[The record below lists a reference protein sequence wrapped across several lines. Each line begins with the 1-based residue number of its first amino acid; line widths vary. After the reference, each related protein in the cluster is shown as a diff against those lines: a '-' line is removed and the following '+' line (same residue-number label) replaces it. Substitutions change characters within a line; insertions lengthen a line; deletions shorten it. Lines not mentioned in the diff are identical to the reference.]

1 MANEK
6 TVTPIYQKLPEKG
19 ALRVTTYCR
28 VSSSQDEQLHS
39 LAAQISHYTEVLSR
53 DTSCQFVGIYADRGI
68 SGTQVKNR
76 AEFLRLMEDCR
87 AGLID
92 RIITKSVSRFGRN
105 TVDTL
110 LYTRELRGLGIDVY
124 FEKEHLHSC
133 SAEGE
138 LMLTLMA
145 ALAETE
151 AENMSENIKW
161 GKRRR
166 YEKGRVESLAL
177 ANLYGYR
184 KDGGALAVNESEAE
198 IIRRIYSEF
207 LDGLNYEQISEGLNA
222 DGIPTR
228 RGSDVWF
235 NRTVM
240 NVLTNEKYMGDCLFQ
255 KTFNI
260 DPITHKAVPNKG
272 QLPQYYLEDCIPP
285 IVSKAIW
292 TLAQLEI
299 QRRQTW
305 KPMSSA
311 ELPFKNRIICS
322 TCGSG
327 VVQYY
332 AKRKGGTLE
341 VMWRCGSWR
350 NGKSKGEGLPSC
362 AQMKIPLDAPE
373 KAFVRAWNLVV
384 SKKLQYGA
392 ALRRRTENAEDAL
405 TQYRAKEMLLLLD
418 EVGKLSSFDYYF
430 SLKVLDHMELMPD
443 GKLAVVFL
451 SGIRLT
457 V

>member
-1 MANEK
+1 MTNEK
-6 TVTPIYQKLPEKG
+6 TVTPIYQKLPENG
-19 ALRVTTYCR
+19 ALRVAAYCR

-76 AEFLRLMEDCR
+76 VEFLRLMEDCR

-133 SAEGE
+133 STEGE

-145 ALAETE
+145 ALAESE

-166 YEKGRVESLAL
+166 YEKGRVESLAVV
-177 ANLYGYR
+177 NLYGYR
-184 KDGGALAVNESEAE
+184 KDGGALAVSESEAE

-228 RGSDVWF
+228 RGNDVWF

-272 QLPQYYLEDCIPP
+272 QLPQYYLEDCIPL
-285 IVSKAIW
+285 IVSKEVW

-311 ELPFKNRIICS
+311 ELPFKNRIICG

-341 VMWRCGSWR
+341 AMWRCESWR
-350 NGKSKGEGLPSC
+350 NGKSRGEGLPSC
-362 AQMKIPLDAPE
+362 AQMKFPLDAPE

-384 SKKLQYGA
+384 SKKLQYSA
-392 ALRRRTENAEDAL
+392 ALHRRAENAEDAL
-405 TQYRAKEMLLLLD
+405 TQYRAKGMLRLLD
-418 EVGKLSSFDYYF
+418 EVGKLTAFDYYF
-430 SLKVLDHMELMPD
+430 SLKVLDHMELMPN

>member
-19 ALRVTTYCR
+19 VLRVAAYCR
-28 VSSSQDEQLHS
+28 VSSGQGEQLHS
-39 LAAQISHYTEVLSR
+39 LAAQISHYTQVLSG
-53 DTSCQFVGIYADRGI
+53 DASCQFVGIYADRGI
-68 SGTQVKNR
+68 SGTQVKHR

-87 AGLID
+87 AGLVD
-92 RIITKSVSRFGRN
+92 QVITKSVSRFGRN

-110 LYTRELRGLGIDVY
+110 LYTRELRNLGIDVY

-145 ALAETE
+145 ALAESE

-184 KDGGALAVNESEAE
+184 KDGGALAIVPEEAAV
-198 IIRRIYSEF
+198 IRRIYFEF
-207 LDGLNYEQISEGLNA
+207 LDGLNYEQISQGLNT

-228 RGSDVWF
+228 RGNDVWF

-255 KTFNI
+255 KTFHI
-260 DPITHKAVPNKG
+260 DPISHKKVPNKG
-272 QLPQYYLEDCIPP
+272 QLPQYYLEDCVPV
-285 IVSKAIW
+285 IVSKEVW
-292 TLAQLEI
+292 TLARLEI

-305 KPMSSA
+305 KPIRTLSCRHFCWTSA
-311 ELPFKNRIICS
+311 
-322 TCGSG
+322 T
-327 VVQYY
+327 
-332 AKRKGGTLE
+332 
-341 VMWRCGSWR
+341 
-350 NGKSKGEGLPSC
+350 
-362 AQMKIPLDAPE
+362 
-373 KAFVRAWNLVV
+373 KALVV
-384 SKKLQYGA
+384 TFPLI
-392 ALRRRTENAEDAL
+392 
-405 TQYRAKEMLLLLD
+405 YRK
-418 EVGKLSSFDYYF
+418 
-430 SLKVLDHMELMPD
+430 
-443 GKLAVVFL
+443 
-451 SGIRLT
+451 
-457 V
+457 

>member
-1 MANEK
+1 MENEK

-19 ALRVTTYCR
+19 VLRVAAYCR

-39 LAAQISHYTEVLSR
+39 LAAQIDHYTQALAG
-53 DTSCQFVGIYADRGI
+53 DASCQFVGIYADRGI

-76 AEFLRLMEDCR
+76 AEFLRLIEDCR
-87 AGLID
+87 AGLVD
-92 RIITKSVSRFGRN
+92 QIITKSVSRFGRN

-110 LYTRELRGLGIDVY
+110 LYTRELRSLGIDVY

-145 ALAETE
+145 ALAESE
-151 AENMSENIKW
+151 SENMSENIKW

-166 YEKGRVESLAL
+166 YEKGCVESLAL

-184 KDGGALAVNESEAE
+184 KDGGALVIDESEAE
-198 IIRRIYSEF
+198 VIRRIYSEF
-207 LDGLNYEQISEGLNA
+207 LEGLNYEQISAGLNA

-228 RGSDVWF
+228 RGNGIWF

-260 DPITHKAVPNKG
+260 DPITHKGVPNKG
-272 QLPQYYLEDCIPP
+272 QLPQYYLEDCIP
-285 IVSKAIW
+285 AIITKEVW
-292 TLAQLEI
+292 TLTQQEI

-305 KPMSSA
+305 KPMSSL
-311 ELPFKNRIICS
+311 ELPFKNRIVCG

-332 AKRKGGTLE
+332 AKHRGGILDT
-341 VMWRCGSWR
+341 MWRCGSWR
-350 NGKSKGEGLPSC
+350 GKKAKEDGLPRC
-362 AQMKIPLDAPE
+362 ADVKIPVDAPE
-373 KAFVRAWNLVV
+373 KAVVRAWNLVV

-392 ALRRRTENAEDAL
+392 ALRRKAETAGDAL
-405 TQYRAKEMLLLLD
+405 TRYRAKEMLRLMD
-418 EVGKLSSFDYYF
+418 EVGKLAAFDYSF

-451 SGIRLT
+451 AGVRVT

>member
-1 MANEK
+1 
-6 TVTPIYQKLPEKG
+6 
-19 ALRVTTYCR
+19 
-28 VSSSQDEQLHS
+28 
-39 LAAQISHYTEVLSR
+39 
-53 DTSCQFVGIYADRGI
+53 
-68 SGTQVKNR
+68 
-76 AEFLRLMEDCR
+76 
-87 AGLID
+87 
-92 RIITKSVSRFGRN
+92 
-105 TVDTL
+105 
-110 LYTRELRGLGIDVY
+110 
-124 FEKEHLHSC
+124 
-133 SAEGE
+133 
-138 LMLTLMA
+138 MLTLMA
-145 ALAETE
+145 ALAESE

-166 YEKGRVESLAL
+166 YEKGRVESLAVV
-177 ANLYGYR
+177 NLYGYR
-184 KDGGALAVNESEAE
+184 KDGGALAVSESEAE

-228 RGSDVWF
+228 RGNDVWF

-285 IVSKAIW
+285 IVSKEFW

-311 ELPFKNRIICS
+311 ELPFKNRIICG

-341 VMWRCGSWR
+341 AMWRCGSWR
-350 NGKSKGEGLPSC
+350 NGKSRGEGLPSC
-362 AQMKIPLDAPE
+362 AQMKFPLDAPE

-384 SKKLQYGA
+384 SKKLQYSA
-392 ALRRRTENAEDAL
+392 ALHRRAENAEDAL
-405 TQYRAKEMLLLLD
+405 TQYRAKGMLRLLD
-418 EVGKLSSFDYYF
+418 EVGKLTAFDYYF
-430 SLKVLDHMELMPD
+430 SLKVLDHMELMPN

>member
-1 MANEK
+1 MATEK
-6 TVTPIYQKLPEKG
+6 TITPIYQKLPEKG
-19 ALRVTTYCR
+19 VLRVAAYCR
-28 VSSSQDEQLHS
+28 VSISQNEQLHS
-39 LAAQISHYTEVLSR
+39 LAAQISHYTEILSG
-53 DTSCQFVGIYADRGI
+53 DSTHKFVGIYADRGI

-87 AGLID
+87 AGLVD
-92 RIITKSVSRFGRN
+92 QIITKSVSRFGRN

-110 LYTRELRGLGIDVY
+110 LYTRELRSLGIDVY
-124 FEKEHLHSC
+124 FEKERLHSC

-145 ALAETE
+145 ALAESE
-151 AENMSENIKW
+151 SENMSENIKW

-166 YEKGRVESLAL
+166 YEKGCVESLAL

-184 KDGGALAVNESEAE
+184 KAGGKLAVDEAE
-198 IIRRIYSEF
+198 AAVIRRIYSEF
-207 LDGLNYEQISEGLNA
+207 LDGLNYEQISQRLNA

-228 RGSDVWF
+228 RGNDVWF

-255 KTFNI
+255 KTFHI
-260 DPITHKAVPNKG
+260 DPISHKKVPNKG
-272 QLPQYYLEDCIPP
+272 QLPQYYLEDCVPA
-285 IVSKAIW
+285 IVSKEVW
-292 TLAQLEI
+292 NLAQLEI

-311 ELPFKNRIICS
+311 ELPFKNRIVCGS
-322 TCGSG
+322 CGSG
-327 VVQYY
+327 VVRYY
-332 AKRKGGTLE
+332 AKHKGGVLDT
-341 VMWRCGSWR
+341 MWRCGSWR
-350 NGKSKGEGLPSC
+350 KGKAKGEGLPLC
-362 AQMKIPLDAPE
+362 AQIKIPLDAPE

-392 ALRRRTENAEDAL
+392 ALRRRAEIAEDVL
-405 TQYRAKEMLLLLD
+405 IRYRTKEMLRFLD
-418 EVGKLSSFDYYF
+418 EVGKLETFDYYF

-451 SGIRLT
+451 SGVRLT
-457 V
+457 L

>member
-19 ALRVTTYCR
+19 VLRVAAYCR
-28 VSSSQDEQLHS
+28 VSSGQGEQLHS
-39 LAAQISHYTEVLSR
+39 LAAQVDHYTQALSG

-145 ALAETE
+145 ALAESE

-177 ANLYGYR
+177 VNLYGYR

-198 IIRRIYSEF
+198 IIRRIYAEF
-207 LDGLNYEQISEGLNA
+207 LDGLNYEQISVGLNA

-228 RGSDVWF
+228 RGNDVWF

-285 IVSKAIW
+285 IVSKEVW

-311 ELPFKNRIICS
+311 GLPFKNRIICG

-341 VMWRCGSWR
+341 AMWRCGSWR
-350 NGKSKGEGLPSC
+350 NGKSRGEGLPSC
-362 AQMKIPLDAPE
+362 AQMKFPLDAPE

-384 SKKLQYGA
+384 SKKLQYSA
-392 ALRRRTENAEDAL
+392 ALHRRAENAEDAL
-405 TQYRAKEMLLLLD
+405 TQYRAKGMLRLLD
-418 EVGKLSSFDYYF
+418 EVGKLTAFDYYF
-430 SLKVLDHMELMPD
+430 SLKVLDHMELMPN

>member
-1 MANEK
+1 M
-6 TVTPIYQKLPEKG
+6 
-19 ALRVTTYCR
+19 
-28 VSSSQDEQLHS
+28 
-39 LAAQISHYTEVLSR
+39 
-53 DTSCQFVGIYADRGI
+53 ADRGI

-76 AEFLRLMEDCR
+76 AEFLRLIEDCR
-87 AGLID
+87 AGLVD
-92 RIITKSVSRFGRN
+92 QIITKSVSRFGRN

-110 LYTRELRGLGIDVY
+110 LYTRELRNLGIDVY

-145 ALAETE
+145 ALAESE
-151 AENMSENIKW
+151 SENMSENIKW

-184 KDGGALAVNESEAE
+184 KEGGALVIDESEAE
-198 IIRRIYSEF
+198 VIRRIYSEF
-207 LDGLNYEQISEGLNA
+207 LDGLNYEQISTGLNA

-228 RGSDVWF
+228 RGNGVWF

-260 DPITHKAVPNKG
+260 DPISHKGVPNKG
-272 QLPQYYLEDCIPP
+272 QLPQYYLEDCIP
-285 IVSKAIW
+285 AIITKEVW
-292 TLAQLEI
+292 ALTQQEI

-305 KPMSSA
+305 NPMSST
-311 ELPFKNRIICS
+311 ELPFKNKIVCG

-332 AKRKGGTLE
+332 AKHSGGVLNT
-341 VMWRCGSWR
+341 MWRCGSWR
-350 NGKSKGEGLPSC
+350 GKRTKVDGLPRC
-362 AQMKIPLDAPE
+362 AEVKIPVDAPE

-384 SKKLQYGA
+384 SKRLQYGA
-392 ALRRRTENAEDAL
+392 ALRRKAETAGDAL
-405 TQYRAKEMLLLLD
+405 TRYRAKEMLRLMD
-418 EVGKLSSFDYYF
+418 EVGKLAAFDYFF

-443 GKLAVVFL
+443 EKLAVVFL
-451 SGIRLT
+451 AGVRVT

>member
-1 MANEK
+1 MATEK
-6 TVTPIYQKLPEKG
+6 TITPIYQKLPEKG
-19 ALRVTTYCR
+19 VLRVAAYCR
-28 VSSSQDEQLHS
+28 VSISQNEQLHS
-39 LAAQISHYTEVLSR
+39 LAAQISHYTEILSG
-53 DTSCQFVGIYADRGI
+53 DSTHKFVGIYADRGI

-87 AGLID
+87 AGLVD
-92 RIITKSVSRFGRN
+92 QIITKSVSRFGRN

-110 LYTRELRGLGIDVY
+110 LYTRELRSLGIDVY
-124 FEKEHLHSC
+124 FEKERLHSC

-145 ALAETE
+145 ALAESE
-151 AENMSENIKW
+151 SENMSENIKW

-166 YEKGRVESLAL
+166 YEKGCVESLAL

-184 KDGGALAVNESEAE
+184 KAGGKLAVDEAE
-198 IIRRIYSEF
+198 AAVIRRIYSEF
-207 LDGLNYEQISEGLNA
+207 LDGLNYEQISQRLNA

-228 RGSDVWF
+228 RGNDVWF

-255 KTFNI
+255 KTFHI
-260 DPITHKAVPNKG
+260 DPISHKKVPNKG
-272 QLPQYYLEDCIPP
+272 QLPQYYLEDCVPA
-285 IVSKAIW
+285 IVSKEVW
-292 TLAQLEI
+292 NLAQLEI

-311 ELPFKNRIICS
+311 ELPFKNRIICG

-341 VMWRCGSWR
+341 AMWRCGSWR
-350 NGKSKGEGLPSC
+350 NGKSRGEGLPSC

-392 ALRRRTENAEDAL
+392 ALRRRAEIAEDVL
-405 TQYRAKEMLLLLD
+405 IRYRTKEMLRFLD
-418 EVGKLSSFDYYF
+418 EVGKLETFDYYF

-451 SGIRLT
+451 SGVRLT
-457 V
+457 L

>member
-1 MANEK
+1 
-6 TVTPIYQKLPEKG
+6 
-19 ALRVTTYCR
+19 
-28 VSSSQDEQLHS
+28 
-39 LAAQISHYTEVLSR
+39 
-53 DTSCQFVGIYADRGI
+53 
-68 SGTQVKNR
+68 
-76 AEFLRLMEDCR
+76 
-87 AGLID
+87 
-92 RIITKSVSRFGRN
+92 
-105 TVDTL
+105 
-110 LYTRELRGLGIDVY
+110 
-124 FEKEHLHSC
+124 
-133 SAEGE
+133 
-138 LMLTLMA
+138 MLTLMA
-145 ALAETE
+145 ALAESE

-177 ANLYGYR
+177 VNLYGYH

-198 IIRRIYSEF
+198 VIRRIYTEF

-222 DGIPTR
+222 GGIPTR
-228 RGSDVWF
+228 RGNDVWF

-272 QLPQYYLEDCIPP
+272 QLPQYYLEDCILP
-285 IVSKAIW
+285 IVSKEVW

-305 KPMSSA
+305 KPMSSV
-311 ELPFKNRIICS
+311 ELPFKNRIICGS
-322 TCGSG
+322 CGSG

-341 VMWRCGSWR
+341 TMWRCGSWR
-350 NGKSKGEGLPSC
+350 NRKSKGEGLPSC
-362 AQMKIPLDAPE
+362 AQMKIPRDVPE

-392 ALRRRTENAEDAL
+392 ALHRKAENAEDAL
-405 TQYRAKEMLLLLD
+405 IRYRAKEMLRLLD
-418 EVGKLSSFDYYF
+418 EVGKLAAFDYHF
-430 SLKVLDHMELMPD
+430 SLKVLDHMELMPG

-451 SGIRLT
+451 SGVRLT
-457 V
+457 L

>member
-19 ALRVTTYCR
+19 VLRVAAYCR
-28 VSSSQDEQLHS
+28 VSSGQGEQLHS
-39 LAAQISHYTEVLSR
+39 LAAQVDHYTQALSG

-145 ALAETE
+145 ALAESE

-177 ANLYGYR
+177 VNLYGYR
-184 KDGGALAVNESEAE
+184 KDGGTLAVNESEAE

-207 LDGLNYEQISEGLNA
+207 LNGLNYEQISEGLNA

-228 RGSDVWF
+228 RGRDVWF

-260 DPITHKAVPNKG
+260 DPITHKSVPNKG
-272 QLPQYYLEDCIPP
+272 QLPQYYLEDCIPS
-285 IVSKAIW
+285 IVSKEVW

-305 KPMSSA
+305 KPMSSV
-311 ELPFKNRIICS
+311 ELPFKNRIICG

-341 VMWRCGSWR
+341 TMWRCGSWR

-384 SKKLQYGA
+384 SKKLQYSA
-392 ALRRRTENAEDAL
+392 ALHRRAENAEDAL
-405 TQYRAKEMLLLLD
+405 TQYRAKGMLRLLD
-418 EVGKLSSFDYYF
+418 EVGKLTALDYYF
-430 SLKVLDHMELMPD
+430 SLKVLDHM
-443 GKLAVVFL
+443 
-451 SGIRLT
+451 
-457 V
+457 

>member
-19 ALRVTTYCR
+19 VLRVAAYCR
-28 VSSSQDEQLHS
+28 VSSGQGEQLHS
-39 LAAQISHYTEVLSR
+39 LAAQVDHYTQALSG

-87 AGLID
+87 AGLVD
-92 RIITKSVSRFGRN
+92 QIITKSVSRFGRN

-145 ALAETE
+145 ALAESE

-177 ANLYGYR
+177 VNLYGYR
-184 KDGGALAVNESEAE
+184 KDGGTLAVNESEAE

-207 LDGLNYEQISEGLNA
+207 LNGLNYEQISEGLNA

-228 RGSDVWF
+228 RGNDVWF

-260 DPITHKAVPNKG
+260 DPTTHKSVPNKG
-272 QLPQYYLEDCIPP
+272 QLPQYYLEDCIPS
-285 IVSKAIW
+285 IVSKEVW

-305 KPMSSA
+305 KPMSSV
-311 ELPFKNRIICS
+311 ELPFKNRIICG

-341 VMWRCGSWR
+341 TMWRCGSWR

-373 KAFVRAWNLVV
+373 RAFVRAWNLVV
-384 SKKLQYGA
+384 SKKLQYSA

-405 TQYRAKEMLLLLD
+405 SCYRAKDMLRLLD
-418 EVGKLSSFDYYF
+418 EVGKLAAFDYHF
-430 SLKVLDHMELMPD
+430 SLKVLDHIELMPD
-443 GKLAVVFL
+443 GKLAVMFL
-451 SGIRLT
+451 SGVRLT
-457 V
+457 I

>member
-19 ALRVTTYCR
+19 VLRVAAYCR

-53 DTSCQFVGIYADRGI
+53 DTSCQFMGIYADRGI

-133 SAEGE
+133 SAKGE

-166 YEKGRVESLAL
+166 YENGRVESLAL

-184 KDGGALAVNESEAE
+184 KDGGALAVNEAEAE

-311 ELPFKNRIICS
+311 ELPFKNRIICG

-350 NGKSKGEGLPSC
+350 NGKPKGEGLPSC

-392 ALRRRTENAEDAL
+392 ALRRRADNAEDAL
-405 TQYRAKEMLLLLD
+405 TQYRAKEMLRLLD
-418 EVGKLSSFDYYF
+418 EVGKLTAFDYYF

>member
-1 MANEK
+1 MATEK
-6 TVTPIYQKLPEKG
+6 TITPIYQKLPEKG
-19 ALRVTTYCR
+19 VLRVAAYCR
-28 VSSSQDEQLHS
+28 VSISQNEQLHS
-39 LAAQISHYTEVLSR
+39 LAAQISHYTEILSG
-53 DTSCQFVGIYADRGI
+53 DSTHKFVGIYADRGI

-87 AGLID
+87 AGLVD
-92 RIITKSVSRFGRN
+92 QIITKSVSRFGRN

-110 LYTRELRGLGIDVY
+110 LYTRELRSLGIDVY
-124 FEKEHLHSC
+124 FENERLHSC

-145 ALAETE
+145 ALAESE
-151 AENMSENIKW
+151 SENMSENIKW

-166 YEKGRVESLAL
+166 YEKGCVESLAL

-184 KDGGALAVNESEAE
+184 KAGGKLAVDEAE
-198 IIRRIYSEF
+198 AAVIRRIYSEF
-207 LDGLNYEQISEGLNA
+207 LDGLNYEQISQGLNA

-228 RGSDVWF
+228 RGNDVWF

-255 KTFNI
+255 KTFHI
-260 DPITHKAVPNKG
+260 DPISHKKVPNKG
-272 QLPQYYLEDCIPP
+272 QLPQYYLEDCVPA
-285 IVSKAIW
+285 IVSKEVW
-292 TLAQLEI
+292 NLAQLEI

-311 ELPFKNRIICS
+311 ELPFKNRIVCGS
-322 TCGSG
+322 CGSG
-327 VVQYY
+327 VVRYY
-332 AKRKGGTLE
+332 AKHKGGVLDT
-341 VMWRCGSWR
+341 MWRCGSWR
-350 NGKSKGEGLPSC
+350 KGKAKGEGLPLC
-362 AQMKIPLDAPE
+362 AQIKIPLDAPE

-392 ALRRRTENAEDAL
+392 ALRRRAEIAEDVL
-405 TQYRAKEMLLLLD
+405 IRYRTKEMLRFLD
-418 EVGKLSSFDYYF
+418 EVGKLETFDYYF

-451 SGIRLT
+451 SGVRLT
-457 V
+457 L

>member
-19 ALRVTTYCR
+19 ILRVAAYCR

-39 LAAQISHYTEVLSR
+39 LAAQISHYTQALSG
-53 DTSCQFVGIYADRGI
+53 DASCQFVGIYADRGI

-87 AGLID
+87 AGLVD
-92 RIITKSVSRFGRN
+92 QIIAKSVSRFGRN

-110 LYTRELRGLGIDVY
+110 LYTRELRSLGIDVY

-145 ALAETE
+145 ALAESE

-184 KDGGALAVNESEAE
+184 KDGNALAVVPEEAVV
-198 IIRRIYSEF
+198 IRRIYSEF
-207 LDGLNYEQISEGLNA
+207 LDGLNYEQISQGLNA

-228 RGSDVWF
+228 HGNDVWF

-272 QLPQYYLEDCIPP
+272 QLPQYYLEDCILP
-285 IVSKAIW
+285 IVSKEVW

-305 KPMSSA
+305 KPMSSV
-311 ELPFKNRIICS
+311 ELPFKNRIICGS
-322 TCGSG
+322 CGSG

-341 VMWRCGSWR
+341 TMWRCGSWR
-350 NGKSKGEGLPSC
+350 NRKSKGEGLPSC
-362 AQMKIPLDAPE
+362 AQMKIPRDVPE

-392 ALRRRTENAEDAL
+392 ALHRKAENAEDAL
-405 TQYRAKEMLLLLD
+405 IRYRAKEMLRLLD
-418 EVGKLSSFDYYF
+418 EVGKLAAFDYYF

-457 V
+457 I

>member
-6 TVTPIYQKLPEKG
+6 TVTPIYQKLPKKG
-19 ALRVTTYCR
+19 SLRVAAYCR
-28 VSSSQDEQLHS
+28 VSSSQDEQIHS
-39 LAAQISHYTEVLSR
+39 LAAQISHYTEVLSG

-76 AEFLRLMEDCR
+76 AEFLRLMENCR
-87 AGLID
+87 AGLVD
-92 RIITKSVSRFGRN
+92 QIITKSVSRFGRN

-110 LYTRELRGLGIDVY
+110 LYTRELRSLGIDDY

-145 ALAETE
+145 ALAESE

-177 ANLYGYR
+177 VNLYGYR
-184 KDGGALAVNESEAE
+184 KDGGTLAVNESEAE

-207 LDGLNYEQISEGLNA
+207 LNGLNYEQISEGLNA

-228 RGSDVWF
+228 RGNDVWF

-285 IVSKAIW
+285 IVSKEVW

-311 ELPFKNRIICS
+311 ELPFKNRIICG

-341 VMWRCGSWR
+341 AMWRCGSWR
-350 NGKSKGEGLPSC
+350 NGKSRGEGLPSC
-362 AQMKIPLDAPE
+362 AQMKFPLDAPE

-384 SKKLQYGA
+384 SKKLQYSA
-392 ALRRRTENAEDAL
+392 ALHRRAENAEDAL
-405 TQYRAKEMLLLLD
+405 TQYRAKGMLRLLD
-418 EVGKLSSFDYYF
+418 EVGKLTAFDYYF
-430 SLKVLDHMELMPD
+430 SLKVLDHMELMPN